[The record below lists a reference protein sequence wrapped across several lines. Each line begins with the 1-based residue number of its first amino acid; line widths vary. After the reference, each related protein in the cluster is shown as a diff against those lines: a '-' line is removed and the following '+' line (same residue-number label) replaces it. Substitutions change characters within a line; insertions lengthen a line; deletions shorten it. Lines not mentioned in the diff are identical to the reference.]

1 VKTHL
6 SSVAIGAR
14 IDQRDVEVEAHII
27 NMFPRLLI
35 IECIYYYVKLTEEFK
50 TKSLLLNDDLKI
62 KSYLYASDERLH
74 LHVRVLARN
83 LIP

>member
-14 IDQRDVEVEAHII
+14 IDQGDVEVEAHVIH
-27 NMFPRLLI
+27 MFPCLLI

-50 TKSLLLNDDLKI
+50 TKSLFLYDDLKN

-74 LHVRVLARN
+74 LHVRILARN